1 MDASLTKTGP
11 RYTLGLE
18 RRLAHSPEKVWR
30 VLTERDLLNQ
40 WFPCDV
46 EGEWKVGSELRFNF
60 LHGEGEGLPEE
71 DLRGEVLVLDPPRLL
86 EYRWGTHLL
95 RCELTADGDGCRLL
109 FSESFEDASWGA
121 RNAAGWEMCLD
132 NLELLVQG
140 QSGAG
145 THGEFP
151 DPFDRVDAVRR
162 QRKQRRQETAS
173 GPDFQHR
180 VVGRRVENGE
190 VQGLK

>member
-30 VLTERDLLNQ
+30 VLTERDFLNQ

-86 EYRWGTHLL
+86 EY
-95 RCELTADGDGCRLL
+95 C
-109 FSESFEDASWGA
+109 
-121 RNAAGWEMCLD
+121 
-132 NLELLVQG
+132 
-140 QSGAG
+140 
-145 THGEFP
+145 
-151 DPFDRVDAVRR
+151 
-162 QRKQRRQETAS
+162 
-173 GPDFQHR
+173 
-180 VVGRRVENGE
+180 
-190 VQGLK
+190 

>member
-71 DLRGEVLVLDPPRLL
+71 ELRGEVLVLDPPRLL

-140 QSGAG
+140 ATLAKFVAEVWRKKFARYVGKFEPQVGPQQGMPESHPAAG
-145 THGEFP
+145 E
-151 DPFDRVDAVRR
+151 
-162 QRKQRRQETAS
+162 
-173 GPDFQHR
+173 
-180 VVGRRVENGE
+180 
-190 VQGLK
+190 